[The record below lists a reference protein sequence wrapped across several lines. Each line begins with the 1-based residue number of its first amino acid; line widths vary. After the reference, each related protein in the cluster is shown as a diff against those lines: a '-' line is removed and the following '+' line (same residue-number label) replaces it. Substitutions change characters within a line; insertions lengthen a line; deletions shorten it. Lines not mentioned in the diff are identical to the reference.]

1 MKKQRRLDPEV
12 KREARRLRQRLV
24 SEAVTN
30 GSANKS
36 SLYDLWLGD
45 LAKLAGNV
53 APAARPG
60 LLGG

>member
-12 KREARRLRQRLV
+12 KREARQLRQRLASGAV
-24 SEAVTN
+24 SS
-30 GSANKS
+30 GSANKT

-45 LAKLAGNV
+45 LARLAGNV

-60 LLGG
+60 LLGS